1 MYRDNTKTVKIG
13 NCVIGGGNKIAIQSM
28 TNTRTENVKETV
40 KQILALEEAG
50 CDIVRCTVP
59 TQEAADAIREIKR
72 YIHIP
77 LVADIHLITE
87 WQSRRLKTVPIKSE
101 SIPEI

>member
-50 CDIVRCTVP
+50 
-59 TQEAADAIREIKR
+59 
-72 YIHIP
+72 
-77 LVADIHLITE
+77 
-87 WQSRRLKTVPIKSE
+87 
-101 SIPEI
+101 

>member
-1 MYRDNTKTVKIG
+1 MYRDNTKMVKIG

-50 CDIVRCTVP
+50 CDIVRLHGS
-59 TQEAADAIREIKR
+59 DAGGGRCDTRDKKIYPYSACCR
-72 YIHIP
+72 Y
-77 LVADIHLITE
+77 
-87 WQSRRLKTVPIKSE
+87 SF
-101 SIPEI
+101 

>member
-72 YIHIP
+72 YILFRLLPIF
-77 LVADIHLITE
+77 ILITE
-87 WQSRRLKTVPIKSE
+87 WQLRRLKTVPIKSE